1 MVLVLITETGTCSFD
16 ELLLRLLVS
25 LLACGSAFVS
35 HSYCC
40 LIFAMQKDKQLTI
53 WKALFM

>member
-25 LLACGSAFVS
+25 LLACGL
-35 HSYCC
+35 CIC
-40 LIFAMQKDKQLTI
+40 LSLLLLLAFAMQKI
-53 WKALFM
+53 NN